1 MEKRKRGLGRPIKPR
16 IRDALVPLFVDC
28 TMVFIP
34 KAPNGCAESQRK
46 AGAHRSGTGFFV
58 SLSHIKRRLE
68 HGFIDF

>member
-1 MEKRKRGLGRPIKPR
+1 
-16 IRDALVPLFVDC
+16 
-28 TMVFIP
+28 MVFIP